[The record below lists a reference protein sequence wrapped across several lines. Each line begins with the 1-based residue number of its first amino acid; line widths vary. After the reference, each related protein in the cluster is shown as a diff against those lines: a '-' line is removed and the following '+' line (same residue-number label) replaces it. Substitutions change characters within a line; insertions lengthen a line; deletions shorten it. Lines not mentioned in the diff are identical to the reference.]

1 LGTCLTPVWSTGLL
15 ALHRHAALLVCN
27 LIALLVIAALTLG
40 LAPVIGARGAAVA
53 TVVGEWTI
61 AISLLV
67 ALVRANRRMV
77 PSARTTAPRVALAG
91 AGALAMAA
99 LPVSAIVQLVLAV
112 VVYASVIAAL
122 RALPRELVELL
133 PGRSG

>member
-1 LGTCLTPVWSTGLL
+1 
-15 ALHRHAALLVCN
+15 
-27 LIALLVIAALTLG
+27 TLG

-53 TVVGEWTI
+53 TVAGEWTI

-77 PSARTTAPRVALAG
+77 PGARTTTPRVALAG
-91 AGALAMAA
+91 AGALAMVA

-122 RALPRELVELL
+122 RALPRELMELL